1 MVRAMSPA
9 DHRII
14 IAGAGIAG
22 LEALLALR
30 VLAGPRARITLVT
43 DAVHEEDR
51 PMSVVEPFDRGI
63 ASKRDIVAIAADQ
76 DADLHFDRLVGVD
89 IERRV
94 ARFAG
99 QDRPYDALIVAT
111 GAHPEAQ
118 FSQAVTFRG
127 PSDVPAMRAVRD
139 ELLSGAASSAAF
151 VIPSMSAWPLPLYEL
166 ALMTGAD
173 VRAHGRGAELTI
185 VTPEKAPME
194 LFGPAA
200 AEALRPLLAQRGVA
214 VRTNTR
220 VVDVRDGVVTDDA
233 GGQLQAERV
242 VAVPIARGR
251 PPAGLA
257 SDRRGFLLCD
267 AHGRVVGA
275 PGVYAAGD
283 VTAFPLKQGGL
294 AAQQADAVAEAI
306 AADMG
311 AAIEPQPFV
320 PVIRGMLLIGGQA
333 LYLRAQVGADEGVVE
348 EVRVR
353 GHASTRPLWWPPAKV
368 AARYLGPYLA
378 TARPPRLGV
387 EPLTDRPAPGP
398 AAPPAD
404 PRAAVELAL
413 TMADADAHWGD
424 FDAAVRALDA
434 AQAAGGTLPPD
445 YARKRERWLLS
456 R

>member
-1 MVRAMSPA
+1 MSPA
-9 DHRII
+9 NHRIV

-30 VLAGPRARITLVT
+30 VLAGPRAQITLVT
-43 DAVHEEDR
+43 DAAREEDR
-51 PMSVVEPFDRGI
+51 PMSVVEPFDRGL
-63 ASKRDIVAIAADQ
+63 AARRDIIAIAADQ
-76 DADLHFDRLVGVD
+76 RADLHFDRLVGVD
-89 IERRV
+89 VDRRV

-99 QDRPYDALIVAT
+99 HDRPYDTLIVAT
-111 GAHPEAQ
+111 GAHPEVQ
-118 FSQAVTFRG
+118 FTQAVTFRG
-127 PSDVPAMRAVRD
+127 PSDVAAMRAVRD
-139 ELLSGAASSAAF
+139 DLLSGAASSAAF
-151 VIPSMSAWPLPLYEL
+151 VIPSTSAWPLPLYEL

-173 VRAHGRGAELTI
+173 LRAHGRDAELTI
-185 VTPEKAPME
+185 VTPEAAPME

-214 VRTNTR
+214 VRPNTR
-220 VVDVRDGVVTDDA
+220 VVQVGEGVVTDDTGA
-233 GGQLQAERV
+233 QMRADRV
-242 VAVPIARGR
+242 VTVPIARGR

-257 SDRRGFLLCD
+257 SDRRGFLRCD
-267 AHGRVVGA
+267 AHGRVVDA

-306 AADMG
+306 AADLG

-333 LYLRAQVGADEGVVE
+333 LYLRAQIGSDEGVVK

-353 GHASTRPLWWPPAKV
+353 GDASARPLWWPPAKV

-378 TARPPRLGV
+378 TARPPRLGL
-387 EPLTDRPAPGP
+387 EPLTDRPVTGP
-398 AAPPAD
+398 ATPPAD
-404 PRAAVELAL
+404 PSSAVELAL
-413 TMADADAHWGD
+413 TMADADAQWGD

-445 YARKRERWLLS
+445 YVRKREQWLLS

>member
-1 MVRAMSPA
+1 MSPA
-9 DHRII
+9 DHRIV

-30 VLAGPRARITLVT
+30 VLAGPRARIELVT
-43 DAVHEEDR
+43 DAAREEDR
-51 PMSVVEPFDRGI
+51 PMSVVEPFDRGL
-63 ASKRDIVAIAADQ
+63 ASTRDIMEIAADQ
-76 DADLHFDRLVGVD
+76 RADLHFDRLVAVD
-89 IERRV
+89 VERRV

-99 QDRPYDALIVAT
+99 QDRPYDSLIVAT
-111 GAHPEAQ
+111 GARPEVQ

-127 PSDVPAMRAVRD
+127 PRDVVAMRGVRD
-139 ELLSGAASSAAF
+139 DLLSGAATSAVF

-173 VRAHGRGAELTI
+173 LRAHRRDAELTI
-185 VTPEKAPME
+185 VTPEAAPME

-200 AEALRPLLAQRGVA
+200 AEALRPLLSQRGVA

-220 VVDVRDGVVTDDA
+220 VVGVQEGVVTDDA
-233 GGQLQAERV
+233 GAEMRADRV
-242 VAVPIARGR
+242 VTVPIAHGR
-251 PPAGLA
+251 PPANLA
-257 SDRRGFLLCD
+257 SDRRGFLRCD

-306 AADMG
+306 AAELG
-311 AAIEPQPFV
+311 AAIDPQPFV
-320 PVIRGMLLIGGQA
+320 PVIRGMLLIGGQV
-333 LYLRAQVGADEGVVE
+333 LYLRAQIGSGEGVVE
-348 EVRVR
+348 ELGVR
-353 GHASTRPLWWPPAKV
+353 GDASARPLWWPPAKV
-368 AARYLGPYLA
+368 AAKYLGPYLA
-378 TARPPRLGV
+378 TARPPRLGLD
-387 EPLTDRPAPGP
+387 PLTDRPAPGP

-404 PRAAVELAL
+404 PRSAFELAL
-413 TMADADAHWGD
+413 TMADADAQWGD

-434 AQAAGGTLPPD
+434 AKAAAGTLPPD
-445 YARKRERWLLS
+445 YARKRERWLLA